1 MTGVQTCALPIL
13 TAWFPRGGDGKATTA
28 VAGETTINAG
38 DATPNSDR
46 TDSGERGR
54 NSCWK
59 IVIVMVTE

>member
-1 MTGVQTCALPIL
+1 MCLNCLVPS
-13 TAWFPRGGDGKATTA
+13 RGYGKATTA

-38 DATPNSDR
+38 GAAPNSDR